1 HTWPGNVRE
10 LRNLVERVAILNPK
24 ARVIELRHLP
34 PLARGRRGLADADFA
49 SLHEARNAYER
60 DYILKKLEENAG
72 NMTRTAE
79 VLGLERSHLY
89 RKMKSLGLDGH
100 DAGADA
106 AAGES

>member
-1 HTWPGNVRE
+1 MGN
-10 LRNLVERVAILNPK
+10 A
-24 ARVIELRHLP
+24 P
-34 PLARGRRGLADADFA
+34 PFTGKPSNTAWAVSACGRRGLADADFA